1 MVSLIISITIIQT
14 STEDWDRNPITTD
27 VARTDV
33 SNTGDDIFPAVTL
46 CRGSSTQPDNWAL
59 TDLILDFFDFHCN
72 DDQEMCDRNDQIQ
85 NDFSDLMEARFKYV
99 TEVVDDLFQQ
109 RKSQFNDKTNAIFH
123 DEILSI
129 VQSSTNVANLTDFN
143 QFLEENMFKFGS
155 KNGNMSL
162 MNFIDEKKKLIYSKS
177 EQGFF
182 SYLIITH

>member
-1 MVSLIISITIIQT
+1 MGKHIIIILCFIIIIYSTVKSYQNFKAMVIIVSLIISITIIQT

-99 TEVVDDLFQQ
+99 TEVVDDLFLQK
-109 RKSQFNDKTNAIFH
+109 KSQFN
-123 DEILSI
+123 
-129 VQSSTNVANLTDFN
+129 
-143 QFLEENMFKFGS
+143 
-155 KNGNMSL
+155 
-162 MNFIDEKKKLIYSKS
+162 
-177 EQGFF
+177 EQ
-182 SYLIITH
+182 